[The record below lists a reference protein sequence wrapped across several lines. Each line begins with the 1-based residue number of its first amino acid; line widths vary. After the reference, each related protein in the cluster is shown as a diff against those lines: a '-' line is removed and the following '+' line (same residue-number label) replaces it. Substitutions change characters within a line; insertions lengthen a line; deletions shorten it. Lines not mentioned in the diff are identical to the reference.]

1 MNNKVRIILV
11 LLVALFA
18 FVGLA
23 NTAVWLHGAVFIIL
37 IGPFFWAVNWWL
49 DWARR

>member
-1 MNNKVRIILV
+1 MNKVRIILV
-11 LLVALFA
+11 LLFALVA

-23 NTAVWLHGAVFIIL
+23 NTAIWFHGAVFITL

-49 DWARR
+49 DKARQ